1 MGRAVRAARGVEE
14 GRRAIAL
21 GYIDADIVGMCEVDA
36 LGGRNPECFLQ
47 LVTMMSEFGYTH
59 QYFDKNGGM
68 TATAIFYK

>member
-1 MGRAVRAARGVEE
+1 MREH
-14 GRRAIAL
+14 I
-21 GYIDADIVGMCEVDA
+21 YNIDADIVGMCEVDA